1 MGEGP
6 AFEWEE
12 AEQWRIWNVYSLSL
26 RKKYLGERE
35 KLSNSKKKKK
45 KERRKEFRRKIQS
58 R

>member
-12 AEQWRIWNVYSLSL
+12 VEQWRIWNVYSLSL

-45 KERRKEFRRKIQS
+45 KKKKGKEKRIQA
-58 R
+58 